1 MRKYIIGS
9 VMGLLVS
16 LVFVFPLIIAKVTW
30 LPLWIIPILWA
41 VIGFFIAAV
50 DLRLNPLLK
59 GLLIAF
65 LVSLPMLLLFVW
77 KQPESVLFIVIMV
90 SLGGPML
97 GFWLGK
103 INTGADAS

>member
-1 MRKYIIGS
+1 MKKYIAGC
-9 VMGLLVS
+9 VMGLSVS
-16 LVFVFPLIIAKVTW
+16 LVFVSPFIIGKVNW
-30 LPLWIIPILWA
+30 LPIWIIPILWA

-50 DLRLNPLLK
+50 DFRLNPLLK

-77 KQPESVLFIVIMV
+77 KQPESVLFIVIMIV
-90 SLGGPML
+90 MGGPML

-103 INTGADAS
+103 INAPRAL